1 MSDRE
6 IEIEDLLLVDILKDE
21 FKKNRIDLNKITT
34 YDCHLSGFVE
44 ELISK
49 DIVII
54 KGSLFDYELKCKNV
68 RIITEASLVVKDNEK
83 IYENITYIV
92 EIAKEPKKNN
102 KTQYIRY
109 NNVFKNPLT
118 RIKKIRFHT
127 EGAKYNN
134 INSLIL
140 SREDTIYKNKRHIFR
155 IINGIDLS
163 ELPKSRFI
171 PTVNRVRKIKQLR
184 EGH

>member
-6 IEIEDLLLVDILKDE
+6 IEHTSVEIKDLLLVDIFKDE
-21 FKKNRIDLNKITT
+21 FKKKRINLNKITT
-34 YDCHLSGFVE
+34 YDCHLSGFIE

-49 DIVII
+49 DIII
-54 KGSLFDYELKCKNV
+54 KRGDIFDYELRCKNI
-68 RIITEASLVVKDNEK
+68 RIITEASLIAKNNEK
-83 IYENITYIV
+83 KLYEDITYIV
-92 EIAKEPKKNN
+92 EIAKPPKKNN

-109 NNVFKNPLT
+109 RNIFENPLT
-118 RIKKIRFHT
+118 KKKKLRFHT

-140 SREDTIYKNKRHIFR
+140 SREDTIYKNKRNVFR

-163 ELPKSRFI
+163 
-171 PTVNRVRKIKQLR
+171 
-184 EGH
+184 